1 MARLGIRSLLEN
13 PAELAHSIQRLLS
26 NRELR
31 DEMGAAGRARLEQH
45 FTSAKM
51 AEGILQVYQET
62 LNQSYEAVPSVE
74 ELETQANEV
83 Y

>member
-1 MARLGIRSLLEN
+1 
-13 PAELAHSIQRLLS
+13 
-26 NRELR
+26 
-31 DEMGAAGRARLEQH
+31 MGEAGRMRVEQH

-51 AEGILQVYQET
+51 AEAMLQVYQET